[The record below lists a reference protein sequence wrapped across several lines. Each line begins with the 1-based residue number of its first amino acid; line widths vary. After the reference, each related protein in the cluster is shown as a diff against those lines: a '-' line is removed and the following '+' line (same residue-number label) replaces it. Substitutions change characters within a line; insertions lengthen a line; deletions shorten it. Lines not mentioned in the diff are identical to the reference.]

1 MKSLVAADF
10 SQKLYVN
17 GKLMKDVDV
26 SLKGDERGL
35 DISSNIN
42 GKNIKKYV
50 TSSQIKHILGSKAST
65 ESLES
70 RLNKLLS
77 NKSKSIKNRK
87 QKNKTRKM
95 KSKNNKTRKS
105 KK

>member
-35 DISSNIN
+35 DIS
-42 GKNIKKYV
+42 
-50 TSSQIKHILGSKAST
+50 
-65 ESLES
+65 
-70 RLNKLLS
+70 
-77 NKSKSIKNRK
+77 
-87 QKNKTRKM
+87 
-95 KSKNNKTRKS
+95 
-105 KK
+105 